1 MSSPDRPPPLSLREV
16 WLSFV
21 VFLGLTAGLFHEVVL
36 GGATVASAP
45 HTAFTLPE
53 GPVGYPRSTRI
64 PLIDPAGPG
73 WIHEAN
79 FPYRDEAF
87 RHGKPPL
94 WHPYEA
100 CGNPYLAGLLPGLF
114 FPPNLL
120 MHVAPE
126 PLGFDLAYLARV
138 FLAGWFLYLFLR
150 VHGLRRLAAGLGG
163 LLFLGSGYMVLSLNL
178 SNAAVECCVPG
189 LLLGL
194 ECLITRSRF
203 RDLALAVFTVFLVL
217 VGGNPQASFL
227 ALALGGIYAAF
238 RLIGRW
244 CAARATPGGGRAVLR
259 TVGLLVLALALA
271 GCLAAPQLLPFVEF
285 VGQSAHTH
293 HPGLGVRTQP
303 WQTLVQW
310 VVPNYFARACGPDA
324 AGRDFYYFGAL
335 AVALAVV
342 AVGVRGITGSSR
354 FLTRFSAV
362 AFLVVTAW
370 YFGMPGL
377 RQLGTLPG
385 LSQVTVSKYLG
396 VYPCLFIAI
405 LAGLGMERILARR
418 SRAAAWVLAAGALL
432 AGAVPLLFTWLW
444 HRGAMA
450 ELASLNL
457 RFGPQDPVVP
467 SYGLLPWV
475 VGILLLLALALTWR
489 PRLGGPVALGIALL
503 AGVTVLHHRPGP
515 YPPRRP
521 LYRPPAFLEAITGD
535 RRNFRIYSP
544 DFVLAPNTATI
555 FGLHDIRYAE
565 ALKIDRYAR
574 LIQRGFDY
582 PDAYNYFPMLGLRPG
597 VPSHLL
603 SLLAVRYGLSQGPLL
618 PLSPSPVRANGL
630 REFVLYPDP
639 GQEPGRIRGEM
650 RLAAGQPCTLRL
662 WWIEENGPVIV
673 PGPTLAPG
681 ASEAVEIATPT
692 PLVENDLV
700 SLGFRSPGHG
710 EMELRDV
717 RWNGRLLDTAALRT
731 GAHLDAFPPVE
742 DRAATRIRT
751 PNVVTLPRSARS
763 HGQSQSP
770 DQTPAVLRFHA
781 KNTGVTS
788 LQVGLVLRKAR
799 IVARTRFDVG
809 MGSAQTTTRT
819 LDLPLPNLP
828 PHPVRLALEVCGEGE
843 VHHLELRPDGWVERG
858 RFNGIWVQENTRAL
872 PRTFG
877 VYAAEIMADDEAALT
892 RLLDPAFDGRASVI
906 LPRRP
911 AGLVLPAN
919 PPAKRPRATVAWEAP
934 GGAQVHVDVD
944 FPANGLLVLLDNHY
958 PGWQAEVD
966 GKTVEV
972 LRANTTFRAIA
983 VPAGSHRVVFQYGPK
998 GWRPGLVL
1006 AALGLLALGAIG
1018 LMARFRRKRHV
1029 GRRMDSR

>member
-1 MSSPDRPPPLSLREV
+1 MSSPDRPPTLSLREV

-53 GPVGYPRSTRI
+53 GPVDYPRSTRI
-64 PLIDPAGPG
+64 PLIDPAGPA

-79 FPYRDEAF
+79 FPYRDETI
-87 RHGKPPL
+87 RHGKPPF

-150 VHGLRRLAAGLGG
+150 VHRLRRLAAGLGG

-203 RDLALAVFTVFLVL
+203 RDLVLAVFTVFLVL

-227 ALALGGIYAAF
+227 ALLLGGIYAAF

-244 CAARATPGGGRAVLR
+244 CAARATPGGGRAALR
-259 TVGLLVLALALA
+259 TTGRLVLALALA

-285 VGQSAHTH
+285 VGLSAHTH

-324 AGRDFYYFGAL
+324 AGRDFYYFGAVAL
-335 AVALAVV
+335 ALAVV

-354 FLTRFSAV
+354 FLTRFSAL
-362 AFLVVTAW
+362 AFVVVTAW

-377 RQLGTLPG
+377 RQLGSLPG
-385 LSQVTVSKYLG
+385 LSQVTVGKYLG

-405 LAGLGMERILARR
+405 LAGLGLERILIRR
-418 SRAAAWVLAAGALL
+418 SRAAGWFLVAGAAL
-432 AGAVPLLFTWLW
+432 AGAIPLLFTWLW
-444 HRGAMA
+444 RRGAMA

-467 SYGLLPWV
+467 SYGFLPWV
-475 VGILLLLALALTWR
+475 VGALLLLALILVWR
-489 PRLGGPVALGIALL
+489 PRLGGLVALGIAILSGL
-503 AGVTVLHHRPGP
+503 TVLHHRPGS
-515 YPPRRP
+515 YPPRQP
-521 LYRPPAFLEAITGD
+521 LYRPPVFLEALPVD

-555 FGLHDIRYAE
+555 FGLNDIRFAE

-574 LIQRGFDY
+574 LIQQGFDY

-597 VPSHLL
+597 VPSHVL
-603 SLLAVRYGLSQGPLL
+603 SLLAVRYGLSVGPLL
-618 PLSPSPVRANGL
+618 PLSPSPLPANGL
-630 REFVLYPDP
+630 REFVLYPDQ
-639 GQEPGRIRGEM
+639 GPGRIHGEM
-650 RLAAGQPCTLRL
+650 HLAAGQPCTLRL
-662 WWIEENGPVIV
+662 WQIEETGPVIV

-681 ASEAVEIATPT
+681 KAQVVEIATPG
-692 PLVENDLV
+692 PPGPDDLV
-700 SLGFRSPGHG
+700 SLGFQSPGRG

-717 RWNGRLLDTAALRT
+717 RWNGCLLDAAALRT

-742 DRAATRIRT
+742 DRTATRIRT
-751 PNVVTLPRSARS
+751 PNVVTLPRNAGTR
-763 HGQSQSP
+763 GP
-770 DQTPAVLRFHA
+770 GRTPAVLRFHA

-799 IVARTRFDVG
+799 PVVNTRFDVG
-809 MGSAQTTTRT
+809 ESQVSRIEPDALMHT

-828 PHPVRLALEVCGEGE
+828 PHPVRLALEVDGRGTI
-843 VHHLELRPDGWVERG
+843 HHLEFRPDGWVECG
-858 RFNGIWVQENTRAL
+858 RFDGIWVYENTRSL
-872 PRTFG
+872 PRAFG
-877 VYAAEIMADDEAALT
+877 VYAAEIISDDEVALT
-892 RLLDPAFDGRASVI
+892 RLLDPAFDIRRSVILARRPAILKLPENPPEERPRASV
-906 LPRRP
+906 
-911 AGLVLPAN
+911 V
-919 PPAKRPRATVAWEAP
+919 WEAP
-934 GGAQVHVDVD
+934 GGAQVQVDVH
-944 FPANGLLVLLDNHY
+944 FPSDGLLVLLDNHY
-958 PGWQAEVD
+958 PGWHARVD
-966 GKTVEV
+966 GNPVEV
-972 LRANTTFRAIA
+972 LRANTTFRAVA
-983 VPAGSHRVVFQYGPK
+983 VPAGSHRVVFCYAPT
-998 GWRPGLVL
+998 GWRPGLAL
-1006 AALGLLALGAIG
+1006 AALGLLALGGIG
-1018 LMARFRRKRHV
+1018 LTALFRRKRHPAP
-1029 GRRMDSR
+1029 RMDSG